1 VRTALLLAGFAA
13 AVVLRVVVGGSD
25 PARSA
30 SAGLLFGGLLLWGAV
45 AARTGVRVSRRAIAY
60 GVGGAVALCLPVLLT
75 WTPHR
80 VPPDGFV
87 RWALVV
93 AVVATAEEVFLR
105 GSVYDAVR
113 ERAGDNAAIA
123 VGAVAF
129 GLLHLP
135 LYGLHAVP
143 LDVAVGVLLGELRRV
158 TGTAAAPAVAHVGA
172 DWAAWFLR

>member
-1 VRTALLLAGFAA
+1 
-13 AVVLRVVVGGSD
+13 
-25 PARSA
+25 
-30 SAGLLFGGLLLWGAV
+30 
-45 AARTGVRVSRRAIAY
+45 
-60 GVGGAVALCLPVLLT
+60 
-75 WTPHR
+75 
-80 VPPDGFV
+80 
-87 RWALVV
+87 
-93 AVVATAEEVFLR
+93 VFLR